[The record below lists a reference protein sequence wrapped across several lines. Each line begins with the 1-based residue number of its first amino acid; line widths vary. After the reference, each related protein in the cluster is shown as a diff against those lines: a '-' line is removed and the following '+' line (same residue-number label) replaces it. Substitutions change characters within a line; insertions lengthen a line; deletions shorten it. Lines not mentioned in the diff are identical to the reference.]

1 MSLDDELSR
10 TKGIEQSLAAKLSR
24 ARAQARLFGGRAPA
38 VVVGRFELLE
48 PLGAGGMGTVY
59 AARDRELDREVAL
72 KFLHARVGVSPSEL
86 RRLLRREAQALAAI
100 SHPNVVEVHTIEEVD
115 EHVFVAMERVRG
127 RTLRAWLKEARPE
140 PEQIVEAFAAMAD
153 ALDAAH
159 RAGIVHGDF
168 KPENVIVA
176 DDGRARILDF
186 GLANQVS
193 RIVALSR
200 GEDEDAGDTTSTGGT
215 IAYAA
220 PEQLAGAPRD
230 DFSDQFAFFVTLHEA
245 LTGELPQQSAASE
258 GRGEPAELPSSLRRL
273 IARGLSRSPDDRWP
287 SMASVRDRLRRRSHR
302 GVRVAAVFVIG
313 GLAAAGLAV
322 SLPSSPTCTTPT
334 LVADW
339 DEAAR
344 GGIRD
349 AFVATGVPGAEDA
362 FVRARSGLEHWA
374 STWDREARLLCD
386 LPSEEREPRRVC
398 LESGRRAFASL
409 VDTLQAADA
418 STLQRVDDALRE
430 LPPPRECSHPP
441 GEPLSPEVQD
451 ALAEA
456 RVLQAAGRYT
466 DAIEVLTSVGPRVD
480 ALGGAARVRHRYRLG
495 ELLTEDGRYDAAAD
509 ALTKAYHEA
518 IELGDD
524 ARAGAA
530 AAYLVAV
537 VGERQGK
544 HAEGLEWGRHAEAA
558 LGRVPPDPDVLAPL
572 HNNLGGVHYRL
583 GDFEEALRHF
593 ELAAE
598 LWTELYG
605 DDAVEVATAL
615 DNIGAVHGE
624 LAQPEAALE
633 AIGRALAIHER
644 HGGPDHPDVAISLHN
659 RANILEKMG
668 RYDEARPQLER
679 ALAIRIAAFGEDN
692 PFVAQSLSSLGGL
705 SSIATDYDAAV
716 EYYERA
722 ADIIA
727 RTLPDDH
734 PSAADPIISLGNIA
748 FHRDQPELARRH
760 YLRGLAR
767 LEAAYGEGHPNTA
780 KVLSNIAATY
790 GVQGRLE
797 ESGEYYERVLA
808 ISEDTLGADHPD
820 VAVTLKGLGTVRRLE
835 GKPSEAVVLLERA
848 LEILQSH
855 ERPAYQ
861 VGDAQSTLAQALW
874 DEGEDRDRALELA
887 EAARAS
893 FRESGPRAEGDLAEL
908 DAWLT
913 EIGQ

>member
-1 MSLDDELSR
+1 MRLH
-10 TKGIEQSLAAKLSR
+10 GIEQSLAAKLSR

-115 EHVFVAMERVRG
+115 EHVFIVMEHVHG
-127 RTLRAWLKEARPE
+127 RTLRAWVQETAPDRT
-140 PEQIVEAFAAMAD
+140 QIVEAFAAMAD

-186 GLANQVS
+186 GLAHQVS

-230 DFSDQFAFFVTLHEA
+230 DHSDQFSFFVTLYEV
-245 LTGELPQQSAASE
+245 LTGELPPQSPASE
-258 GRGEPAELPSSLRRL
+258 GHARSGELPPALRRL
-273 IARGLSRSPDDRWP
+273 VVRGLSRSPDDRWP
-287 SMASVRDRLRRRSHR
+287 SMATVRDRLQGSRRP
-302 GVRVAAVFVIG
+302 GLQVAAVVAVG
-313 GLAAAGLAV
+313 ALAAAGLV
-322 SLPSSPTCTTPT
+322 VLRPSPSACTPPT
-334 LVADW
+334 LDGIW
-339 DEAAR
+339 DAATTEDIRAAFMATEA
-344 GGIRD
+344 
-349 AFVATGVPGAEDA
+349 PGAADA
-362 FVRARSGLEHWA
+362 SVRARSGLEHWA
-374 STWDREARLLCD
+374 AEWTREARLLCD
-386 LPSEEREPRRVC
+386 LPSDERAPRRGC
-398 LESGRRAFASL
+398 LESGRRAFGSL
-409 VDTLQAADA
+409 VATLRT
-418 STLQRVDDALRE
+418 SETTTLGRVDDALRE
-430 LPPPRECSHPP
+430 LVPPRECSHPT
-441 GEPLSPEVQD
+441 EAPLPPEVHE

-456 RVLQAAGRYT
+456 RVLQAAGRYA
-466 DAIEVLTSVGPRVD
+466 DGIEVLTSVGPRVD
-480 ALGGAARVRHRYRLG
+480 ALGGAARVRHHYRLG
-495 ELLTEDGRYDAAAD
+495 ELLAEDGRYEAAAD
-509 ALTKAYHEA
+509 VLTKAYHEA

-524 ARAGAA
+524 ARAGSA

-558 LGRVPPDPDVLAPL
+558 LGRVASDPDVLAPL

-583 GDFEEALRHF
+583 GDFEEAHRRF

-598 LWTELYG
+598 LWSDLYG
-605 DDAVEVATAL
+605 DDSVEVATAL
-615 DNIGAVHGE
+615 DNVGAVLGE
-624 LAQPEAALE
+624 LARPEPALE
-633 AIGRALAIHER
+633 AIARALAIHER
-644 HGGPDHPDVAISLHN
+644 HGGPQHPDVAISLHN
-659 RANILEKMG
+659 SANILEKMG

-692 PFVAQSLSSLGGL
+692 HFVAQSLNSLGRL

-716 EYYERA
+716 EYYQRA

-727 RTLPDDH
+727 KTLPEDH

-835 GKPSEAVVLLERA
+835 GHSAQAVTLLERA
-848 LEILQSH
+848 LTILQSH

-874 DEGEDRDRALELA
+874 DEGKDRDRALRLA
-887 EAARAS
+887 QDARAS
-893 FRESGPRAEGDLAEL
+893 FLASGPRAEADLAEL
-908 DAWLT
+908 DAWLK